1 MSLLWLLK
9 RWLVVLKRIFQFF
22 FDYEYKC
29 VGRRKKYF
37 DDELLGFV
45 IYAISDRK
53 LSCREMSEWT
63 YHNDN
68 RVNYLLNFKTPSKS
82 LINNF
87 ILEKSWLIEAF
98 FVYIVRFGVD
108 NDLID
113 GECVFNDGT
122 IFKADANKFRLI
134 KIEEIEFIENLIKDY
149 GFDNSKNSIWYK
161 LSKILL

>member
-1 MSLLWLLK
+1 MSVVNSVDEQSVLSFNVPCFNFK
-9 RWLVVLKRIFQFF
+9 SDELVVVIKKMVSRFKEDFSIF
-22 FDYEYKC
+22 FDYEYKG

-113 GECVFNDGT
+113 GECVFN
-122 IFKADANKFRLI
+122 N
-134 KIEEIEFIENLIKDY
+134 
-149 GFDNSKNSIWYK
+149 
-161 LSKILL
+161 